1 MLCDGKHDFIHYASA
16 CTEVWAITQPHLT
29 KEMASGSKSGDRSG
43 KSLQIRCVE
52 VGQGEAIW
60 DKGVLK
66 RDSFSLV
73 SKRCVEVGMYGSE
86 KST

>member
-1 MLCDGKHDFIHYASA
+1 MYLSMGYNSA
-16 CTEVWAITQPHLT
+16 ALNERNGPGMQKV
-29 KEMASGSKSGDRSG
+29 DRSG
-43 KSLQIRCVE
+43 KSLQIWCVE

-66 RDSFSLV
+66 RDRFSLV

>member
-1 MLCDGKHDFIHYASA
+1 MGYTSAALNERNGPGKQK
-16 CTEVWAITQPHLT
+16 V
-29 KEMASGSKSGDRSG
+29 DRNG

-52 VGQGEAIW
+52 VGQSEAIW

-73 SKRCVEVGMYGSE
+73 SKRCVEVGMYSSE

>member
-1 MLCDGKHDFIHYASA
+1 MVSMILYITCKA
-16 CTEVWAITQPHLT
+16 CTEVWTITQPHLT
-29 KEMASGSKSGDRSG
+29 KEMVPGKQKVDRSG

-73 SKRCVEVGMYGSE
+73 SKGCVEVGMYGSE

>member
-1 MLCDGKHDFIHYASA
+1 MSYNSVTLNERNGPGKQK
-16 CTEVWAITQPHLT
+16 V
-29 KEMASGSKSGDRSG
+29 DRSG
-43 KSLQIRCVE
+43 KSSQIRCVE
-52 VGQGEAIW
+52 VGQGEEIL

>member
-1 MLCDGKHDFIHYASA
+1 MGYNSA
-16 CTEVWAITQPHLT
+16 ALNERNGPGMQKV
-29 KEMASGSKSGDRSG
+29 DRSG

-66 RDSFSLV
+66 WECTAVKKALN
-73 SKRCVEVGMYGSE
+73 E
-86 KST
+86 

>member
-1 MLCDGKHDFIHYASA
+1 M
-16 CTEVWAITQPHLT
+16 
-29 KEMASGSKSGDRSG
+29 DRSG

-73 SKRCVEVGMYGSE
+73 SKRCVEMGMYGSE

>member
-1 MLCDGKHDFIHYASA
+1 MGYNSAALNERNGSGKQK
-16 CTEVWAITQPHLT
+16 V
-29 KEMASGSKSGDRSG
+29 DRSG

-52 VGQGEAIW
+52 VGQGEDIW

-73 SKRCVEVGMYGSE
+73 SKRCVEVGMYGSV
-86 KST
+86 KSI